1 KMLQKHGLLASGSK
15 ILIIQDPTMSLRTKM
30 SFEKAFEGDEVVFE
44 ACPTFVPRVTELEG
58 RLRFEEGAGVTKGE
72 LWDMDRFL
80 GLILGEIVRLKDD
93 ETGYGPRGK
102 GFIRHVDVPDAVLDA
117 YARLEKSVQ
126 AKRYG
131 QICIPVSRCR
141 VTWNEVRRSVTFS
154 NLATLPLTLAAP
166 AAVASLAY
174 LRAKTSWPND
184 YAFLK
189 ATVVGGRYAKNCVKN
204 DRVNRFYELEKHA
217 LDAKTRD
224 RSFLAVPPHIP
235 KDVSSPA
242 DLKGLQATELSY
254 KHVYETVLKFAAWLK
269 QEHGVNKGDMVAID
283 LTNKPQFI
291 YLWFAIWSLGAK
303 AAFINTNLRGKA
315 LLHCVKACEAKLF
328 IVDPAI
334 KDALTDE
341 VRQELQDS
349 VVSVV
354 LDEVIEGRIV
364 ALQGLRVP
372 DTERGGQQM
381 WDTAVLIFTS
391 GTTGLPKPAVV
402 AWRKFLLSPKTVGS
416 WLGIKSTDRYYTAM
430 PLYHSSASLLNIS
443 IVLHV
448 GATSILSHHFSPKTF
463 FASATA
469 SQATMMQYI
478 GEMCRYLLS
487 TPSSPFDQSH
497 TIRMAFGNGLRPDVW
512 LGFKERFN
520 ILEIAEFYAATEA
533 PGGSFIKSKNNFGL
547 GAVGRAGT
555 AISTLLGRQ
564 TAIVKHDV
572 ESGEPYR
579 NSANFCERVSPG
591 EAGEFINAMDPNN
604 IKESFLGYYGNQKAS
619 NSKIMRDVFKKGDAW
634 YRTGDLL
641 RKDSEGRLF
650 FVDRIGDT
658 YRWKSENVSTN
669 EVAEALST
677 SPHVDE
683 INVYGVAL
691 PNHDGRA
698 GCAAVMLKSTPSPQV
713 LKEVAAHARE
723 KMPRFAVPLFLR
735 VVKEFEVTG
744 TSKYTKHGLREQG
757 VDPSKT
763 GEDALYWLPV
773 GAEAYEEFGKRDWE
787 NIVGGGVKL

>member
-1 KMLQKHGLLASGSK
+1 MA
-15 ILIIQDPTMSLRTKM
+15 
-30 SFEKAFEGDEVVFE
+30 A
-44 ACPTFVPRVTELEG
+44 
-58 RLRFEEGAGVTKGE
+58 
-72 LWDMDRFL
+72 
-80 GLILGEIVRLKDD
+80 
-93 ETGYGPRGK
+93 
-102 GFIRHVDVPDAVLDA
+102 
-117 YARLEKSVQ
+117 
-126 AKRYG
+126 
-131 QICIPVSRCR
+131 
-141 VTWNEVRRSVTFS
+141 
-154 NLATLPLTLAAP
+154 LPLTLAAP

-184 YAFLK
+184 YALLK
-189 ATVVGGRYAKNCVKN
+189 ATVIGGLYAKNCVKN

-217 LDAKTRD
+217 LDTKARD

-235 KDVSSPA
+235 KDVSSPV
-242 DLKGLQATELSY
+242 DLEGLQATELSY

-269 QEHGVNKGDMVAID
+269 QEHGVNKGDIVAID
-283 LTNKPQFI
+283 VTNKPQFI

-328 IVDPAI
+328 IVDPTI
-334 KDALTDE
+334 KEALTDE
-341 VRQELQDS
+341 VRQELQGS

-354 LDEVIEGRIV
+354 LDEVVEGRIV
-364 ALQGLRVP
+364 ATKGLRVP
-372 DTERGGQQM
+372 DAERGGQQM

-402 AWRKFLLSPKTVGS
+402 PWRKFLLSPKTVGN
-416 WLGIKSTDRYYTAM
+416 WMGIKSTDRYYTAM
-430 PLYHSSASLLNIS
+430 PLYHSSASLLNVAIA
-443 IVLHV
+443 LHV

-469 SQATMMQYI
+469 SKATMMQYI

-487 TPSSPFDQSH
+487 TPPSPFDQSH

-512 LGFKERFN
+512 QRFKERFN

-533 PGGSFIKSKNNFGL
+533 PGGTFIKSKNNYGL

-555 AISTLLGRQ
+555 AISTLMGSQ
-564 TAIVKHDV
+564 SAIVKHDV

-579 NSANFCERVSPG
+579 NSSNFCERVSPG
-591 EAGEFINAMDPNN
+591 EAGELINAMDPNN
-604 IKESFLGYYGNQKAS
+604 IKDSFVGYHGNQKAS
-619 NSKIMRDVFKKGDAW
+619 DSKILRDVFKKGDVW

-698 GCAAVMLKSTPSPQV
+698 GCAAVMLKSAPSPQV
-713 LKEVAAHARE
+713 LREVAAHARE
-723 KMPRFAVPLFLR
+723 KMPGFAVPLFLR

-744 TSKYTKHGLREQG
+744 TSKLVKHGLREQG

-763 GEDALYWLPV
+763 GEDALFWLPV

-787 NIVGGGVKL
+787 NLVGGGVKL

>member
-1 KMLQKHGLLASGSK
+1 
-15 ILIIQDPTMSLRTKM
+15 MS
-30 SFEKAFEGDEVVFE
+30 A
-44 ACPTFVPRVTELEG
+44 
-58 RLRFEEGAGVTKGE
+58 
-72 LWDMDRFL
+72 
-80 GLILGEIVRLKDD
+80 
-93 ETGYGPRGK
+93 
-102 GFIRHVDVPDAVLDA
+102 
-117 YARLEKSVQ
+117 
-126 AKRYG
+126 
-131 QICIPVSRCR
+131 
-141 VTWNEVRRSVTFS
+141 
-154 NLATLPLTLAAP
+154 LPLTLAAP

-184 YAFLK
+184 YALLK
-189 ATVVGGRYAKNCVKN
+189 ATVVGGLYAKNCVKN

-217 LDAKTRD
+217 LDAKARD
-224 RSFLAVPPHIP
+224 RSFLVIPPHVP

-242 DLKGLQATELSY
+242 ELKGLQATELSY

-283 LTNKPQFI
+283 FTNKPQFI

-334 KDALTDE
+334 QEALTGE
-341 VRQELQDS
+341 VRQELEGS

-364 ALQGLRVP
+364 ATKGLRVP

-402 AWRKFLLSPKTVGS
+402 PWRKFLLSPKTVGN
-416 WLGIKSTDRYYTAM
+416 WMGIKSTDRYYTAM
-430 PLYHSSASLLNIS
+430 PLYHSSASLLNVS
-443 IVLHV
+443 IALHA

-469 SQATMMQYI
+469 SKATMMQYI

-487 TPSSPFDQSH
+487 TPPSPFDQSH

-512 LGFKERFN
+512 QRFKERFN

-533 PGGSFIKSKNNFGL
+533 PGGTFIKSKNNYGL

-555 AISTLLGRQ
+555 VISTLMGSQ
-564 TAIVKHDV
+564 SAIVKHDV

-579 NSANFCERVSPG
+579 NSSNFCERVSPG
-591 EAGEFINAMDPNN
+591 EAGELINAMDPNN
-604 IKESFLGYYGNQKAS
+604 IKDSFVGYYGNQKAS

-698 GCAAVMLKSTPSPQV
+698 GCAAVMLKSAPSPQV

-763 GEDALYWLPV
+763 GGDALYWLPV